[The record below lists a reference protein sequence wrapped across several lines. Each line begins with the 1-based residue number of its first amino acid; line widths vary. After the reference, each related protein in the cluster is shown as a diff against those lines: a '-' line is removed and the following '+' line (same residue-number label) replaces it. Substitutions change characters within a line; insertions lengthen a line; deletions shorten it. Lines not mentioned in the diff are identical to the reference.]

1 MKNKKIFYTIF
12 IFVLFIIILFS
23 YSNYSYSADS
33 KLVNTL
39 KKAFEQI
46 QDWMLKLA
54 TPIAAVAAAVGAF
67 MQKFSFGD
75 EERIRVGKKLIKS
88 TLFSYV
94 FVLAINLIL
103 SAIKSLI

>member
-1 MKNKKIFYTIF
+1 MKNKKLFFTIF
-12 IFVLFIIILFS
+12 TLILFVVILFS
-23 YSNYSYSADS
+23 FTNFSYGADA

-54 TPIAAVAAAVGAF
+54 TPIAAVAAVVGAF

-75 EERIRVGKKLIKS
+75 EERIRIGKKLIKS

>member
-1 MKNKKIFYTIF
+1 MKNKKLFFTVF
-12 IFVLFIIILFS
+12 TFVLFIVISFS
-23 YSNYSYSADS
+23 FINYSYCADA

-54 TPIAAVAAAVGAF
+54 TPIAAVAAVVGAF

-75 EERIRVGKKLIKS
+75 EERIRIGKKLIKS

>member
-1 MKNKKIFYTIF
+1 MKNKKLFFVVFT
-12 IFVLFIIILFS
+12 FVLFVVILFS
-23 YSNYSYSADS
+23 FSNYSYCADA
-33 KLVNTL
+33 KLVNTM

-54 TPIAAVAAAVGAF
+54 TPIAAVAAVVGAF

-75 EERIRVGKKLIKS
+75 EERIRIGKKLIKS

>member
-1 MKNKKIFYTIF
+1 MKNKKLFFTIF
-12 IFVLFIIILFS
+12 TFVLFIVILFS
-23 YSNYSYSADS
+23 FSNCSYCADA

-54 TPIAAVAAAVGAF
+54 TPIAAVAAVVGAF

-75 EERIRVGKKLIKS
+75 EERIRIGKKLIKS